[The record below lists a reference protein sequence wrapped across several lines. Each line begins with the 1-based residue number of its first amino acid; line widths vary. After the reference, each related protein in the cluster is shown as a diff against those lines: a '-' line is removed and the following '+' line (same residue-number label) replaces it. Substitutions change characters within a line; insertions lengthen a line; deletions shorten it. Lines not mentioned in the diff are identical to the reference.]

1 RSSGGLG
8 LGLALVKSLV
18 ELHGGVVSCD
28 SAGPG
33 RGSRFS
39 VCLPLLEAQTALAAP
54 PGEELHSSAQPEPL
68 RVMVVDDNV
77 DAAVTLSMLLES
89 GGHRVAVEHDALR
102 ALDRARQLRPQACL
116 LDIGL
121 PGIDGLELARR
132 LRALPET
139 AEAMLVAVT
148 GYGQARDRDQILAAG
163 FDHHLVKPID
173 TGRLYAL
180 LGACCHTAA

>member
-1 RSSGGLG
+1 
-8 LGLALVKSLV
+8 
-18 ELHGGVVSCD
+18 
-28 SAGPG
+28 
-33 RGSRFS
+33 
-39 VCLPLLEAQTALAAP
+39 
-54 PGEELHSSAQPEPL
+54 
-68 RVMVVDDNV
+68 MVVDDNV

-102 ALDRARQLRPQACL
+102 ALECARQFRPQACL

-173 TGRLYAL
+173 TGRMYAL
-180 LGACCHTAA
+180 LGACSHAPA